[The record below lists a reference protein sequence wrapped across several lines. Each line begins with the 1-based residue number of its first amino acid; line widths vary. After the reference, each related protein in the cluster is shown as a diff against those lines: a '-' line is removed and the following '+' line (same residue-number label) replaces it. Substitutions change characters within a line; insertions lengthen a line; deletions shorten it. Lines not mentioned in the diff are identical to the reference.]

1 MGQGRGFDPW
11 GSAGGLAT
19 SGKGT
24 EGERRLE
31 GGVRW
36 AWCVGICATACLWEK
51 WRRGIIQSIVPR
63 GLEGGRERKD
73 AGRNLEGEAGE
84 VALRRQLE
92 REREREMCCRR
103 PNKGT
108 AKKIWR
114 ELGAGRGQEEGRWV
128 ATALLRAVNGA
139 RGKKEPGRR
148 TQKGSCVDRKA

>member
-1 MGQGRGFDPW
+1 MGLVCRHLRNRLPVGEV
-11 GSAGGLAT
+11 A
-19 SGKGT
+19 
-24 EGERRLE
+24 EGNHSKY
-31 GGVRW
+31 
-36 AWCVGICATACLWEK
+36 CT
-51 WRRGIIQSIVPR
+51 R